1 MIKALDYFQGF
12 FFGRKYC
19 MTQSIR
25 VKTDFDCRPTG
36 ITGHFR
42 PNILPITDQQ
52 EQAIIDQSTWLR
64 SRNQQRNWETIM
76 QLISLYTQPLRVS
89 RVRLADLQWQF
100 EFDTDVED
108 VFRLGDDPVGRLKQA
123 CTGVPVINYV
133 EQELTTLLR
142 PDVNIWFEPMEHK

>member
-1 MIKALDYFQGF
+1 
-12 FFGRKYC
+12 
-19 MTQSIR
+19 MTLSIR
-25 VKTDFDCRPTG
+25 VTTDFDCSPTG

-52 EQAIIDQSTWLR
+52 GQAVTNQATWLR

-89 RVRLADLQWQF
+89 RVRVQNLRWQF
-100 EFDTDVED
+100 DFDVDQED
-108 VFRLGDDPVGRLKQA
+108 VFRLDHDPLGRLKQA

-142 PDVNIWFEPMEHK
+142 PDVNIWFDALEHK

>member
-1 MIKALDYFQGF
+1 
-12 FFGRKYC
+12 

-142 PDVNIWFEPMEHK
+142 PDVNIWFESLEHK

>member
-1 MIKALDYFQGF
+1 
-12 FFGRKYC
+12 
-19 MTQSIR
+19 MTLSIR
-25 VKTDFDCRPTG
+25 VTTDFDCRPTG

-52 EQAIIDQSTWLR
+52 GQAVTNQATWLR

-89 RVRLADLQWQF
+89 RVLVENLRWQLDFDADQ
-100 EFDTDVED
+100 ED
-108 VFRLGDDPVGRLKQA
+108 VFRLGDDPVGRLRQA

-142 PDVNIWFEPMEHK
+142 PDVNIWFESVEHK

>member
-1 MIKALDYFQGF
+1 
-12 FFGRKYC
+12 
-19 MTQSIR
+19 MTLSIR
-25 VKTDFDCRPTG
+25 VTTDFDCRPTG

-52 EQAIIDQSTWLR
+52 GQAVTNQATWLR

-89 RVRLADLQWQF
+89 RVLVENLRWQF
-100 EFDTDVED
+100 NFDTDQED
-108 VFRLGDDPVGRLKQA
+108 VFRLNNDPVGLLQQA

-133 EQELTTLLR
+133 EQELTTLLS
-142 PDVNIWFEPMEHK
+142 PNVNIWFESLDNK

>member
-1 MIKALDYFQGF
+1 
-12 FFGRKYC
+12 

-42 PNILPITDQQ
+42 LNILPITDQQ
-52 EQAIIDQSTWLR
+52 GQAVTDQATWLR

-76 QLISLYTQPLRVS
+76 QLVSLYTQPLRVS
-89 RVRLADLQWQF
+89 RVRVENLRWQF
-100 EFDTDVED
+100 DFDTDLED
-108 VFRLGDDPVGRLKQA
+108 VFRLDDDPVGRLRQA

-142 PDVNIWFEPMEHK
+142 PDVNIWFESLDHK

>member
-1 MIKALDYFQGF
+1 MPL
-12 FFGRKYC
+12 
-19 MTQSIR
+19 SIR
-25 VKTDFDCRPTG
+25 VTTDFDCRPTG
-36 ITGHFR
+36 VTGHFR

-52 EQAIIDQSTWLR
+52 GQAVTNQATWLR

-89 RVRLADLQWQF
+89 RVRVQNLRWQF
-100 EFDTDVED
+100 DFDADQEE

-142 PDVNIWFEPMEHK
+142 PDVNIWFESVEHK

>member
-1 MIKALDYFQGF
+1 MAY
-12 FFGRKYC
+12 
-19 MTQSIR
+19 SIC
-25 VKTDFDCRPTG
+25 VLTDFDCRPTG
-36 ITGHFR
+36 VTGHFR

-52 EQAIIDQSTWLR
+52 GQAVTNQATWLR

-89 RVRLADLQWQF
+89 RVRVENLRWQF
-100 EFDTDVED
+100 DFDADQQD
-108 VFRLGDDPVGRLKQA
+108 VFRLDNDPVGRLKQA

-142 PDVNIWFEPMEHK
+142 PDVNIWFEPVEHK

>member
-1 MIKALDYFQGF
+1 MPL
-12 FFGRKYC
+12 
-19 MTQSIR
+19 SIR
-25 VKTDFDCRPTG
+25 VTTDFDCRPTG
-36 ITGHFR
+36 VTGHFR

-52 EQAIIDQSTWLR
+52 GQAVTNQATWLR

-89 RVRLADLQWQF
+89 RVRVENLRW
-100 EFDTDVED
+100 EFDFNADQED

-142 PDVNIWFEPMEHK
+142 PDVNIWFEPTEHK

>member
-1 MIKALDYFQGF
+1 
-12 FFGRKYC
+12 
-19 MTQSIR
+19 MTLSIR
-25 VKTDFDCRPTG
+25 VTTDFDCRPTD

-52 EQAIIDQSTWLR
+52 EQAVTNQATWLR

-89 RVRLADLQWQF
+89 RVRVENLRWQF
-100 EFDTDVED
+100 DFDTDQEE
-108 VFRLGDDPVGRLKQA
+108 VFQLDNDPVGRLRQA
-123 CTGVPVINYV
+123 CAGVPVINYV

-142 PDVNIWFEPMEHK
+142 PDVNIWFEALDHK

>member
-1 MIKALDYFQGF
+1 
-12 FFGRKYC
+12 

-52 EQAIIDQSTWLR
+52 EQAITDQSTWLR

-89 RVRLADLQWQF
+89 RVRLQDLQWRF

-108 VFRLGDDPVGRLKQA
+108 VFRLDDDPVGRLKQA
-123 CTGVPVINYV
+123 CTGVPIINYV

-142 PDVNIWFEPMEHK
+142 PDVNIWFEPTEHK

>member
-1 MIKALDYFQGF
+1 
-12 FFGRKYC
+12 
-19 MTQSIR
+19 MTLSIR

-42 PNILPITDQQ
+42 PHTLPVIDQQ
-52 EQAIIDQSTWLR
+52 GQTVMDQATWLR

-89 RVRLADLQWQF
+89 RVRLENLRWQF
-100 EFDTDVED
+100 EFDTDQED
-108 VFRLGDDPVGRLKQA
+108 IFKINDDTVGRLKQS
-123 CTGVPVINYV
+123 CNGVPVINYV

-142 PDVNIWFEPMEHK
+142 PDVNIWFEALDHK